1 MHFEASWHAQGLRW
15 IASLL
20 ESLAEMLERPD
31 VETPAAHRAPDYGVE
46 QTRLRVH
53 LRGL

>member
-1 MHFEASWHAQGLRW
+1 MHFEAPWHAQGLRW

-20 ESLAEMLERPD
+20 ESAAALLERSAHEVRDECTGPNC
-31 VETPAAHRAPDYGVE
+31 VEKV
-46 QTRLRVH
+46 RLRAH

>member
-20 ESLAEMLERPD
+20 ERLAEVLERNP
-31 VETPAAHRAPDYGVE
+31 VEPSAAHRAPDYCVE

-53 LRGL
+53 IRGL